1 MGLVGYSS
9 RPKHGQLTCPASAKH
24 KAPSSPPISVR
35 PDDGPCRGFPIP
47 KNCCP
52 AGATGSAR
60 GNAGVG
66 RLSEFRLTE
75 FRGGS
80 VDYEGR
86 VVHLAVV
93 EAS

>member
-1 MGLVGYSS
+1 
-9 RPKHGQLTCPASAKH
+9 
-24 KAPSSPPISVR
+24 
-35 PDDGPCRGFPIP
+35 
-47 KNCCP
+47 
-52 AGATGSAR
+52 
-60 GNAGVG
+60 VG

>member
-1 MGLVGYSS
+1 
-9 RPKHGQLTCPASAKH
+9 
-24 KAPSSPPISVR
+24 
-35 PDDGPCRGFPIP
+35 
-47 KNCCP
+47 
-52 AGATGSAR
+52 
-60 GNAGVG
+60 VG

-75 FRGGS
+75 FRAGS